1 MRKIFL
7 ILSILYLFSAI
18 SFASPHENGIDDFYF
33 GQPIEEIQQQ
43 YELSNEEYDEE
54 EGITKYEVQVPSLN
68 FYDMKIDQPITLEF
82 KNNNLCG
89 ISFTSITTTP
99 AETTELY
106 KNVVSFASV
115 QYGKPLGNDFMATWF
130 TGKIFLG
137 IANID
142 LTEALSSINS
152 NNKNTA
158 YVSVYMYEK
167 YMGENELKVFKQ
179 MVASQK

>member
-7 ILSILYLFSAI
+7 ILSILCLFSAI

-43 YELSNEEYDEE
+43 YELLNEEYDEK

-89 ISFTSITTTP
+89 ISFTSVTTTP
-99 AETTELY
+99 AEATELY
-106 KNVVSFASV
+106 KNIVSFASV
-115 QYGKPLGNDFMATWF
+115 QYGKPLGDDFMAMWF
-130 TGKIFLG
+130 TGKIFLA
-137 IANID
+137 ISNMD
-142 LTEALSSINS
+142 LTEILSSIDS

-158 YVSVYMYEK
+158 YVFISMEEK
-167 YMGENELKVFKQ
+167 YIGQEELDVFKQ
-179 MVASQK
+179 IVASKK